1 MKHQRNLY
9 FLLIMVLLSLFLVY
23 NYADAKI
30 TGNCVNCHTIHNSQ
44 NGQAM
49 ATYGAAGQPWKG
61 AGPFKL
67 LVRGNCLGC
76 HGMGT
81 ANKIVTIGGSDIPQV
96 YHIDAS
102 GDLAGGNFA
111 YITGAK
117 SRITADQNSAGHNVI
132 DLGSGYQESVLTVP
146 PGFLHGGESGV
157 VSSTNLTC
165 EGRYGCHG
173 YRIAEGSGVPPM
185 VKGAHHK
192 NLDGKCNTDP
202 ASAEVYNSYRFL
214 LGVKGLENTG
224 TYKWQN
230 YNTSSHNEYF
240 GATSPLDNHE
250 DCNTCHLALP
260 PPRVDTIYSSSGTI
274 SAFCGTCHT
283 NFHALGNSCG
293 GCHEGS
299 LGIGGD
305 TVSPFT
311 RHPTDVILP
320 VSGEYSAY
328 TNYSVEA
335 PVARGAVPDNI
346 SSTVTPGD
354 SGTEGAIV
362 MCLSC
367 HAAHATPYEDIL
379 KWDYSTMVAGGG
391 GSGGCFTCHTQKN
404 QSP

>member
-1 MKHQRNLY
+1 MKYQRNICVLLKIAL
-9 FLLIMVLLSLFLVY
+9 FLLFLILVY
-23 NYADAKI
+23 NSVDAKI
-30 TGNCVNCHTIHNSQ
+30 TGSCSNCHTMHASQ
-44 NGQAM
+44 NGNSGGIA
-49 ATYGAAGQPWKG
+49 YGGSSLPQPE
-61 AGPFKL
+61 
-67 LVRGNCLGC
+67 LVRGDCLGC
-76 HGMGT
+76 HGMGPT
-81 ANKIVTIGGSDIPQV
+81 KIVTINGIDFPQV
-96 YHIDAS
+96 LHTDAT
-102 GDLAGGNFA
+102 DLAGGNFA

-117 SRITADQNSAGHNVI
+117 SRVTADQNSAGHNVI

-202 ASAEVYNSYRFL
+202 ATAEVYNSYRFL

-230 YNTSSHNEYF
+230 YNASNHNEYF

-283 NFHALGNSCG
+283 NFHALGASCG

-335 PVARGAVPDNI
+335 PVARGTVPDNI

-379 KWDYSTMVAGGG
+379 KWDYSTMIAGGG

-404 QSP
+404 QAP